1 MTNEEKRDH
10 IYEMLLDMSAAEL
23 AEMLLETIQ
32 DDELVDWLSD
42 DSED

>member
-1 MTNEEKRDH
+1 MTNSEKRDH

-32 DDELVDWLSD
+32 DDELDDWLSD